1 MLNGAAVLYKAK
13 KQSKTAPSACHSEI
27 MAYFEGTT
35 YCLGLRNLLSELGMF
50 QEAPTVVYQDN
61 ESAEKIINNRGSL
74 GVTSRAMDLEILTSR
89 NRVEDQL
96 VSTKWKCTGD
106 MLADLGTKALALNPF
121 ARLRDSMNGYLLV
134 KAAYPNKSMPSC
146 VYSGETSGLKD
157 IQAMIM
163 RFTYH
168 GVDAIDD
175 VVVSSEYRELCT

>member
-50 QEAPTVVYQDN
+50 QEAPTRVYQDN

-134 KAAYPNKSMPSC
+134 KSAYPNKLMPTC
-146 VYSGETSGLKD
+146 VYGGETSDLKNA
-157 IQAMIM
+157 QAMIM

-168 GVDAIDD
+168 SVDAIDD
-175 VVVSSEYRELCT
+175 VALSSQ